1 MAGGYI
7 MYKVTLFFINGI
19 DEIYPTVEK
28 YLETS
33 AEVERFCARSLRQG
47 GVWIYNTSTEASQI
61 THNRNILYAEVIKID
76 PSEVQETPYIVE
88 AVK

>member
-33 AEVERFCARSLRQG
+33 AEVERFCAKSLRQG
-47 GVWIYNTSTEASQI
+47 GVWIYDIATEVSQI
-61 THNRNILYAEVIKID
+61 THNRNILRAQVEKID
-76 PSEVQETPYIVE
+76 PADVVKTPYVVE